1 MKTINFLTYTDAYT
15 TNRNIIH
22 KATYSVEYDKL
33 TMSEGVDERRKIISV
48 FNTVERLN
56 KHPAAYL
63 ESLPEDSAYS
73 SKRDREKGKK

>member
-1 MKTINFLTYTDAYT
+1 MYKTLRHCIQK
-15 TNRNIIH
+15 H
-22 KATYSVEYDKL
+22 TYSEEDGKL
-33 TMSEGVDERRKIISV
+33 TMNEGVDERRKIISV

-73 SKRDREKGKK
+73 SNRDREKGKK